1 MQHWTIGV
9 YLILLRVYA
18 SLQGHTD
25 FVADQKKEKNLEI
38 LTGIMQSW
46 SNLAEDMD
54 TSHKNPINNKAF
66 RGVTKT
72 AAQAT
77 KMETFAKVSIFDA
90 CGDSRNVSAF

>member
-9 YLILLRVYA
+9 YLILLRAYA

-77 KMETFAKVSIFDA
+77 KMETLAKVSIFDA